1 MPRLA
6 RLLAGLALATIPM
19 LAAAVEPLS
28 VRVEG
33 NVEVE
38 KAELAAGPDLAFNA
52 ALVEAAL
59 EVAREMVPPER
70 MEAEE
75 ERLREV
81 FARRAP
87 GFVLTYRV
95 EAREGPLLSPD
106 NALKQVFSASL
117 HVTLDAALVREALAA
132 LGMLQGWN
140 QPSIV
145 TRVVRTD
152 LDPGA
157 PGVPLEPFG
166 QFIARRLETEGFVL
180 IDPMARGEVASD
192 AVGSVLDL
200 GRELGADL
208 AVEFGV
214 RWRPRPSVSDLA
226 AGTTEVRVLA
236 LRVRDGS
243 EIARAHFEG
252 PAYHQ
257 DPDEAFARGLEAV
270 QDQVVEN
277 LVLQLGRNWNALA
290 KQDGPIQLRLLNV
303 SSLHQVE
310 MVQRSLRRQL
320 GAREAVLSGLAP
332 AIAELEVRGSLSPG
346 ALHDRL
352 IGLTFEHFQLFPVG
366 VSRQLVEVRV
376 QALAEPASDAR

>member
-6 RLLAGLALATIPM
+6 CLLAGLTLATLST
-19 LAAAVEPLS
+19 LAAAIEPLS
-28 VRVEG
+28 VRVKG
-33 NVEVE
+33 SVEVE
-38 KAELAAGPDLAFNA
+38 AAELAAGPDLAFNA

-75 ERLREV
+75 ERLRQA

-95 EAREGPLLSPD
+95 EASEGPLRSPD
-106 NALKQVFSASL
+106 NPRKRRFSASL
-117 HVTLDAALVREALAA
+117 QITLDAALVREALAA
-132 LGMLQGWN
+132 LGVLQGWN

-145 TRVVRTD
+145 TRAVRTD
-152 LDPGA
+152 LDPRA
-157 PGVPLEPFG
+157 PGVPLEPFSR
-166 QFIARRLETEGFVL
+166 FIARRLETEGFVL
-180 IDPMARGEVASD
+180 IDPLARGEVASD
-192 AVGSVLDL
+192 PVGSVLDL
-200 GRELGADL
+200 GRDLGADVV
-208 AVEFGV
+208 VEFGV

-226 AGTTEVRVLA
+226 AGATEVRVLA

-252 PAYHQ
+252 PAYHE

-277 LVLQLGRNWNALA
+277 LVLQLGRNWKALA
-290 KQDGPIQLRLLNV
+290 KQDGPILLRLLNV

-310 MVQRSLRRQL
+310 RVQRSLRRQL

-332 AIAELEVRGSLSPG
+332 AIAELEVQGSLSPG

-352 IGLTFEHFQLFPVG
+352 VGLTFEHFQLFPVG